1 VFILPAATSLSAE
14 LVRRQFEETDV
25 PEPEPRLRRTRLALA
40 AGLERVAH
48 AVEPTDRGR
57 RRLGSGAWQG

>member
-1 VFILPAATSLSAE
+1 MYPLPAVTTLAAE

-25 PEPEPRLRRTRLALA
+25 PEPAPRAPRFRALRLAVA
-40 AGLERVAH
+40 AGLERAAH
-48 AVEPTDRGR
+48 AVAPTP